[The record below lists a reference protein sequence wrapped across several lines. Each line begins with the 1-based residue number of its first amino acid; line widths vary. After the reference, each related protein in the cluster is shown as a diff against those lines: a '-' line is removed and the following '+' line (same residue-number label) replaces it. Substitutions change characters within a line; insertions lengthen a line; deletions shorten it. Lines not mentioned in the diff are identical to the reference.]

1 MFSQR
6 LFRFRS
12 PERNRE
18 VDNRRFALIQKA
30 ARTALAEA
38 EAEANGLGAR
48 IAKARRALIFLK
60 EHREA
65 ENSQPTSDVE
75 LGSIERSLLTAE
87 GRLEQLRE
95 HISVLSKLEEAASAH
110 RTGPTDQSSQKEH
123 QL

>member
-1 MFSQR
+1 MFSAR

-18 VDNRRFALIQKA
+18 VDNRRFALIQRA

-38 EAEANGLGAR
+38 EAEAAGLGAR
-48 IAKARRALIFLK
+48 ITKARRALIFLK

-75 LGSIERSLLTAE
+75 LASIERSLLTAE
-87 GRLEQLRE
+87 GRVEQLRD
-95 HISVLSKLEEAASAH
+95 HIAVLSKFEEAASAH
-110 RTGPTDQSSQKEH
+110 RTGPINQSSQKEH

>member
-1 MFSQR
+1 MFSPR
-6 LFRFRS
+6 VFRFRS

-75 LGSIERSLLTAE
+75 LASIERSLLTAE
-87 GRLEQLRE
+87 GRVEQLRD
-95 HISVLSKLEEAASAH
+95 HIVVLSKFEEAASAH
-110 RTGPTDQSSQKEH
+110 RTGPINQSSQKEH

>member
-1 MFSQR
+1 MFSAR

-75 LGSIERSLLTAE
+75 LASIERSLLTAE
-87 GRLEQLRE
+87 GRVEQLRD
-95 HISVLSKLEEAASAH
+95 HIAVLSKFEEAASAH
-110 RTGPTDQSSQKEH
+110 RTGPINQSSQKEH
-123 QL
+123 QV

>member
-1 MFSQR
+1 MFSAR

-38 EAEANGLGAR
+38 EAEAAGLGAR
-48 IAKARRALIFLK
+48 ITKARRALIFLK
-60 EHREA
+60 EQREA
-65 ENSQPTSDVE
+65 EDSQPPSYVE
-75 LGSIERSLLTAE
+75 LANIERSLLTAE
-87 GRLEQLRE
+87 GRLEQLRD
-95 HISVLSKLEEAASAH
+95 HIAVLSKFEETASAH
-110 RTGPTDQSSQKEH
+110 RTSPTNQSSQKEH

>member
-1 MFSQR
+1 MFSAR

-38 EAEANGLGAR
+38 EAEAAGLGAR
-48 IAKARRALIFLK
+48 ITKARRALSFLK

-75 LGSIERSLLTAE
+75 LVSIERSLLTAE
-87 GRLEQLRE
+87 GRLEQLRG
-95 HISVLSKLEEAASAH
+95 HISVLSKFEEAASAH
-110 RTGPTDQSSQKEH
+110 RIGPTDQSSQKEH

>member
-1 MFSQR
+1 MFSPR

-65 ENSQPTSDVE
+65 ENSQPTNDVE
-75 LGSIERSLLTAE
+75 LASIERSLLTAE
-87 GRLEQLRE
+87 GRLEQLRG
-95 HISVLSKLEEAASAH
+95 HIAVLSKFEEAASA
-110 RTGPTDQSSQKEH
+110 RRIGPTDQSSQKEH